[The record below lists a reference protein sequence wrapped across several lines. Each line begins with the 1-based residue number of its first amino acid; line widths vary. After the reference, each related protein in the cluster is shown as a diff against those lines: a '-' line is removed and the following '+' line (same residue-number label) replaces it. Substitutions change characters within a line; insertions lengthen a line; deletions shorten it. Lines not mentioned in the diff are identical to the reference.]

1 MAYNVLK
8 GTVDGSVDQH
18 ADQEIGGVKVFKS
31 TISASVFY
39 DTDAQ
44 SPCATMKDVAIKKIK
59 GGTQDGILI
68 CDTDAGAKTSHNFR
82 YSNNTL
88 TVQNIETNTISG
100 NASGLVAIPADKFS
114 DKISANFV
122 NHNYGLR
129 NVDGELQA
137 KVADGLRCDEE
148 GIEIDLFPNSCLSI
162 KNNKLII
169 DPVNSIS
176 INKNG
181 QNLSDDDL
189 LMVADV
195 STGNINNTSLA
206 NLYSSYINLK
216 IPHAAGALGEI
227 QFKGKKEFKSN
238 PGLRF
243 EETTNTLQVDGKAK
257 ANTIVSKSKMICEG
271 AFYQNITTTSE
282 KIYNATEYDHTIV
295 CDASGNKVTVNLPA
309 PQNNRGRIIVVKKA
323 NKDKYK
329 LNSNLVNV
337 ACSEGRIDIN
347 NITEIKMNFST
358 KTFQSDGENWWIIGS
373 YGS

>member
-1 MAYNVLK
+1 MAYNILK
-8 GTVDGSVDQH
+8 GNVDGSVDQH
-18 ADQEIGGVKVFKS
+18 ADQEISGIKIFKS

-68 CDTDAGAKTSHNFR
+68 CDTESGAKTSHSFR
-82 YSNNTL
+82 YSGDTL
-88 TVQNIETNTISG
+88 IVQNIKTNTVSG
-100 NASGLVAIPADKFS
+100 DASNLVKIPADKFL
-114 DKISANFV
+114 DKISANFI
-122 NHNYGLR
+122 NHDYGLR
-129 NVDGELQA
+129 NVDGQLQA
-137 KVADGLRCDEE
+137 KVAEGLKCDDD

-169 DPVNSIS
+169 DPVNADS

-195 STGNINNTSLA
+195 STGNIKNTTLA
-206 NLYSSYINLK
+206 NIYSSYINSR
-216 IPHAAGALGEI
+216 IPHAVGTLGEI
-227 QFKGKKEFKSN
+227 QFKGKKEFKSHA
-238 PGLRF
+238 GLRF
-243 EETTNTLQVDGKAK
+243 EEATNTLHVAGKLK
-257 ANTIVSKSKMICEG
+257 SNTIVSKSKMVCEG
-271 AFYQNITTTSE
+271 AIYQNITTTSNE
-282 KIYNATEYDHTIV
+282 LYVATEYDYTIV
-295 CDASGNKVTVNLPA
+295 CDASDNKVTVNLPA